1 MFRGSTSK
9 KNHAAANM
17 VSAPPANPRGTRFAG
32 GMGSDQA
39 FVREMVLV
47 LVVLVLKGL
56 LLEVVVVLLGVVFWN
71 GGGRLV
77 GDNRCCG
84 C

>member
-1 MFRGSTSK
+1 
-9 KNHAAANM
+9 M

-56 LLEVVVVLLGVVFWN
+56 VLEVVVVWFVVVLLGVVFWN

-77 GDNRCCG
+77 GDDRCCR

>member
-1 MFRGSTSK
+1 MFNLTGGMFRGGTSK

-39 FVREMVLV
+39 FVRKMVLV
-47 LVVLVLKGL
+47 LVVLLLKDL
-56 LLEVVVVLLGVVFWN
+56 ATQRVQ
-71 GGGRLV
+71 
-77 GDNRCCG
+77 CCHYSSLSALTFNL
-84 C
+84 